1 MTVAAIIQ
9 CTPADLVNS
18 RDPNDYVIGKCLEAD
33 FIDDVVIA
41 CPDSPE
47 AVSLEQAAETW
58 GVKIYKGSDMN
69 VAARLLGAAEMVSAT
84 TIVRV
89 LLRQFYLDVEQLE
102 RMISLLNTEQADYI
116 DLPPDYN
123 YALAADVGTVQ
134 ALSKAVAQIETIT
147 DDRKRSSMQF
157 SPWVYVEERPAEFML
172 KAIDG
177 GPAYERARVDGIRS
191 KYARLIGENQTH
203 FKWNYPASSY
213 GFMGKYLAKTD
224 TVLDIA
230 SGKGQGVRRLKEYC
244 AHATG
249 VDLTPAHIDISNR
262 ENGHIDG
269 IEYEEGNAETY
280 VRANHF
286 DAIVSL
292 HTLEHLPNPDAFFEC
307 SLTNLKHGG
316 KLLLEVPLLLQHP
329 LNMPLM
335 PWHQKEYGLQE
346 LVDAVL
352 KHGFHIDEV
361 WAKKRHAFV
370 SIEYKSGRVTSSHGR
385 LTAGI
390 VIAHKPDQG
399 VSV

>member
-9 CTPADLVNS
+9 CTAADLVNS
-18 RDPNDYVIGKCLEAD
+18 RDPNDYVIGKCLEAG
-33 FIDDVVIA
+33 FIDEIVIA
-41 CPDSPE
+41 CPDDLG
-47 AVSLEQAAETW
+47 AVSLEKAAETW
-58 GVKIYKGSDMN
+58 GVQIYKGSDMN
-69 VAARLLGAAEMVSAT
+69 VASRLLGAAQMVSAKI
-84 TIVRV
+84 IVRL
-89 LLRQFYLDVEQLE
+89 LLRQFYLDVEQVE
-102 RMISLLNTEQADYI
+102 RMVALLKAKQADYI

-134 ALSKAVAQIETIT
+134 ALSKAVAQIEDIE

-157 SPWVYVEERPAEFML
+157 SPWVYVEEHPNEFKL
-172 KAIDG
+172 KSIDG
-177 GPAYERARVDGIRS
+177 GPAYGRARVDGIRS

-224 TVLDIA
+224 AVLDIA

-244 AHATG
+244 AHAVG
-249 VDLTPAHIDISNR
+249 VDLTPDHIDIANR

-280 VRANHF
+280 VRPNHF

-307 SLTNLKHGG
+307 SLINLKPSG

-335 PWHQKEYGLQE
+335 PWHHKEYGLQE

-361 WAKKRHAFV
+361 WGKKRHAFV
-370 SIEYKSGRVTSSHGR
+370 AIEYASGLVTSSHGR

-390 VIAHKPDQG
+390 IIAHKPDQEG
-399 VSV
+399 CA